1 MKFVLAAALTLSL
14 TTIASA
20 QDYLGSSLQSES
32 FGRQLERSQG
42 NAGVNRPKYRKH
54 HQTAQPSQAQMN
66 EVMRA
71 LSQNTSVACN
81 AKAEQ
86 ARTDGSSALLIALA
100 RKQVAAHADSAR
112 SELLVHHR

>member
-1 MKFVLAAALTLSL
+1 MKFVLAVALTLSV

-66 EVMRA
+66 EVMRRLKPEYERRVQREGRA
-71 LSQNTSVACN
+71 SANRWL
-81 AKAEQ
+81 K
-86 ARTDGSSALLIALA
+86 RTAYRLGQEAG
-100 RKQVAAHADSAR
+100 RSAR
-112 SELLVHHR
+112 R